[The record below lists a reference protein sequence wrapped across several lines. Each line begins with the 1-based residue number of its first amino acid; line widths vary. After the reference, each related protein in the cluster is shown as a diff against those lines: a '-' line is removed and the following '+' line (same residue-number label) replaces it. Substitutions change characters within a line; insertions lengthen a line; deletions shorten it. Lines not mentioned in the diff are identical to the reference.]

1 MNRNDRLTID
11 RETGDLFCEI
21 ERAQKLL
28 SFVLVQQF
36 PGKYGPE
43 MMETMLEFVN
53 DRLHFVLVRYN
64 MIMGHNDRIG
74 EEYYISMVRDM
85 ELAAKHE
92 ELQSRLLDVWSGNS
106 YTKET
111 QEKAMKARMDA
122 GELSD
127 VEAIATLEEVLKE
140 IEKTPQKM

>member
-11 RETGDLFCEI
+11 RNIGDLFCEI

-28 SFVLVQQF
+28 SFILEQQF
-36 PGKYGPE
+36 SGKDGAE
-43 MMETMLEFVN
+43 MMETLLEFVN

-64 MIMGHNDRIG
+64 MIMGHKDRIG

-92 ELQSRLLDVWSGNS
+92 ELQEKLLDVWSGNG

-111 QEKAMKARMDA
+111 REKAMKARKDA

-140 IEKTPQKM
+140 IEKTPKKM

>member
-74 EEYYISMVRDM
+74 EEYYICYPPALIRISSLD
-85 ELAAKHE
+85 
-92 ELQSRLLDVWSGNS
+92 SRM
-106 YTKET
+106 TP
-111 QEKAMKARMDA
+111 AR
-122 GELSD
+122 
-127 VEAIATLEEVLKE
+127 
-140 IEKTPQKM
+140 